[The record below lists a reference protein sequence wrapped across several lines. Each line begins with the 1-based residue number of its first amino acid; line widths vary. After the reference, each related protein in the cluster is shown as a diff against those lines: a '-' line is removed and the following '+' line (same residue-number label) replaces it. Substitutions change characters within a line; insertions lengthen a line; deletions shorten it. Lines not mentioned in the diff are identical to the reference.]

1 MGTGTAVAK
10 PSPRCIAETEDG
22 RGRAA
27 GGNSRGRVTLTRG
40 QVQPDRQAIFFYLRI
55 SLEPDLDLRV
65 IALCPRCI
73 GPGDRLFLVYFDRIG
88 ADKTS

>member
-22 RGRAA
+22 RGRQPEE
-27 GGNSRGRVTLTRG
+27 TRG
-40 QVQPDRQAIFFYLRI
+40 DVYSGGRSNRQNPRCHI
-55 SLEPDLDLRV
+55 SLNLILIRV

>member
-22 RGRAA
+22 RGRQPEE
-27 GGNSRGRVTLTRG
+27 TRG
-40 QVQPDRQAIFFYLRI
+40 DVYSRDRQNPRCHI
-55 SLEPDLDLRV
+55 SLNLILIRV